1 MRFVII
7 NNLIRAGRRLR
18 PRIELRGPSDDNQLP
33 QRRDRT
39 GFILFLVALAI
50 LVTVLVWA

>member
-18 PRIELRGPSDDNQLP
+18 PRIELRGPSDQQQQP

-39 GFILFLVALAI
+39 GFILFLVAIAI

>member
-7 NNLIRAGRRLR
+7 HNLIQAGKRLR
-18 PRIELRGPSDDNQLP
+18 PRIELRGPSDDQSLP

-39 GFILFLVALAI
+39 GFILFLVAIAI
-50 LVTVLVWA
+50 LVTVLIWA

>member
-7 NNLIRAGRRLR
+7 NNLIRAGKRLR
-18 PRIELRGPSDDNQLP
+18 PRIELRGPADSNQAP
-33 QRRDRT
+33 QRRDRA
-39 GFILFLVALAI
+39 GLILFLVSIAI

>member
-7 NNLIRAGRRLR
+7 NNLIRAGKRLR
-18 PRIELRGPSDDNQLP
+18 PRIELRGPSDDNQGP

-39 GFILFLVALAI
+39 GFILFLVAIAI
-50 LVTVLVWA
+50 MVTVLVWA

>member
-18 PRIELRGPSDDNQLP
+18 PRFDLRGPSADNLQP

-39 GFILFLVALAI
+39 GFILFLCALAV